1 METIIIISA
10 VIISAIFTI
19 FGIIRANLKI
29 CQPNEVLIFSGRRR
43 QLADGTEVGYRVIQ
57 GGRGFR
63 IPLIE
68 KVDRLRKDAPAP

>member
-1 METIIIISA
+1 METIVIISA

-43 QLADGTEVGYRVIQ
+43 RRDSGTGPSEGPDVPPHER
-57 GGRGFR
+57 
-63 IPLIE
+63 
-68 KVDRLRKDAPAP
+68 